1 MGFWGQEVGCCFPAG
16 TVRKDFNETRV
27 ELFGNALQ
35 HVSSPKC
42 ASLPLLAPL
51 TLQLPSALYYSLIF
65 VCTCTLQEG
74 RVRVEPPPALENIVP
89 ETALALTSPFPGRK
103 HLPVSEAAVLSAHG
117 TGLAQQ

>member
-1 MGFWGQEVGCCFPAG
+1 MDFQTLFKNVILIVGWGGQEVGCCFPVG

-51 TLQLPSALYYSLIF
+51 I
-65 VCTCTLQEG
+65 C
-74 RVRVEPPPALENIVP
+74 R
-89 ETALALTSPFPGRK
+89 
-103 HLPVSEAAVLSAHG
+103 
-117 TGLAQQ
+117 